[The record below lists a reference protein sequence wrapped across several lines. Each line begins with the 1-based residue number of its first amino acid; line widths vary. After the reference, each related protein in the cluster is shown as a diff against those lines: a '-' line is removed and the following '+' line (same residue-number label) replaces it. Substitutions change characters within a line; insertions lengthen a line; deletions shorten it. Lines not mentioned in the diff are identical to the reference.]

1 MRINVESRIVN
12 SLQDKHIEFDCQI
25 LTDILGISNE
35 GPRVFEIKI
44 IPTI

>member
-1 MRINVESRIVN
+1 MRINVESRIVS